1 MIEPHFRHVLV
12 PLDGSELA
20 AGAMRTGEVLAV
32 RFGADLHTVSVV
44 TSEEDVAAIRTH
56 ATGLGVDD
64 ERVHVVVGDEPAAGI
79 EALRVELDRCLVCM
93 STHGRGRLSGTL
105 IGSVARSVLTAG
117 SAPLV
122 AVGPFADRP
131 RPFVESHLFP
141 PLSVPRLIACVDG
154 GSSDETM
161 LPVAAVWATALDMSL
176 TILTVA
182 EPVGPPLHSDAARR
196 RRYGPQG
203 DADAYMRRLQERLRG
218 GAREVDGRVLYSPI
232 GVASGITDHLA
243 EQPAGMLCVSTNARS
258 GLPRFRFGADAANIV
273 RASTIPVLVIPAGS
287 AT

>member
-1 MIEPHFRHVLV
+1 VLV

-20 AGAMRTGEVLAV
+20 AAAMRTADVLAA

-44 TSEEDVAAIRTH
+44 PNEADVAAIRTH
-56 ATGLGVDD
+56 ATGLGADD
-64 ERVHVVVGDEPAAGI
+64 ERVHVTVGGDPAAGI
-79 EALRVELDRCLVCM
+79 EARRVELDPCLVCM

-105 IGSVARSVLTAG
+105 IGSVARSVFTAG

-154 GSSDETM
+154 GSADESM
-161 LPVAAVWATALDMSL
+161 LSVAAAWATALDMSL

-182 EPVGPPLHSDAARR
+182 EPVGPPLHSDGAWR
-196 RRYGPQG
+196 RRYGPQEN
-203 DADAYMRRLQERLRG
+203 ADEYMRRLQDAWRDA
-218 GAREVDGRVLYSPI
+218 AREVDGRVLYSPI
-232 GVASGITDHLA
+232 SVASGVTDYLA
-243 EQPAGMLCVSTNARS
+243 EQPAGLLCVSTNART
-258 GLPRFRFGADAANIV
+258 GFQRMRFGADAANIV
-273 RASTIPVLVIPAGS
+273 RASAIPVLVVPPS
-287 AT
+287 E